1 MIIGCHICGYFTNNK
16 FSLKKHVESQK
27 HFSKSNLKWNSLIQ
41 RYSKH
46 TLLDTRI
53 NQLSFLRKIDT
64 CDMSTQTNDE
74 DFYQKYL
81 ELESNYYKSES
92 YYDADIDMNNN
103 NTTTITSTVKRK
115 RTRQYSNRIKKNTS
129 ISKKKKGTTSL
140 AKGWMICL
148 CIMLVYLIK
157 KRVNNSIELY
167 NNDVVVSN
175 DKKKDT
181 KKKYFPPIVFR
192 KLWKDELNK
201 MDNRKYLS

>member
-16 FSLKKHVESQK
+16 FSMKKHIESQK

-46 TLLDTRI
+46 TLLDKRI
-53 NQLSFLRKIDT
+53 SQLSFLRKIET

-81 ELESNYYKSES
+81 ELESKYYKSES
-92 YYDADIDMNNN
+92 YYDADTDMNDN
-103 NTTTITSTVKRK
+103 TITSTVKRK

-129 ISKKKKGTTSL
+129 ISNKKKGTSSLL

-148 CIMLVYLIK
+148 CMLVYLSK
-157 KRVNNSIELY
+157 KRVNNIELY
-167 NNDVVVSN
+167 NNVVVSN
-175 DKKKDT
+175 DKEKDT

-201 MDNRKYLS
+201 TTDNRKYLS

>member
-1 MIIGCHICGYFTNNK
+1 MIVGCHICGYFTNNK
-16 FSLKKHVESQK
+16 FSLKKHAESRK

-41 RYSKH
+41 RYSNH

-53 NQLSFLRKIDT
+53 SQLSFLRKIES

-81 ELESNYYKSES
+81 ELESNYYKSET
-92 YYDADIDMNNN
+92 YYDADTDMNDN
-103 NTTTITSTVKRK
+103 TITSTVKRK

-129 ISKKKKGTTSL
+129 ISKKKKGTSL
-140 AKGWMICL
+140 LLANGWMICL
-148 CIMLVYLIK
+148 CILVYLSK

-167 NNDVVVSN
+167 N
-175 DKKKDT
+175 KKDI
-181 KKKYFPPIVFR
+181 KKKYVPPIVFR

-201 MDNRKYLS
+201 IG